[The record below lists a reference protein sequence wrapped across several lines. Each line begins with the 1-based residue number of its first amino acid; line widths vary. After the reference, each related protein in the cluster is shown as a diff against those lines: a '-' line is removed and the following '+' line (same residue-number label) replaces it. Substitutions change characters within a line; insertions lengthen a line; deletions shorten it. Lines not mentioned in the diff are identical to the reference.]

1 MYIMKILEYI
11 SPLWFI
17 LALCFGIF
25 LTYISTPPPK
35 IVIKYPTP
43 DNVKKIVYRDTA
55 DNCYKYKAK
64 QVQCPKDSSKIEFT
78 KIQHVENND
87 NPKEG
92 LFTKIKKNFFKS
104 D

>member
-35 IVIKYPTP
+35 VVIKYPTP

-55 DNCYKYKAK
+55 DTCYKYKAK

>member
-11 SPLWFI
+11 SLLWFI

-35 IVIKYPTP
+35 VVIKYPTP

-55 DNCYKYKAK
+55 DTCYKYKAK

>member
-35 IVIKYPTP
+35 VVIKYPTP

-55 DNCYKYKAK
+55 DTCYKYKAK

-87 NPKEG
+87 NSKEG

-104 D
+104 N